1 MIVKNLANI
10 ITCTRIIGS
19 ILLVFVEPLNT
30 SFYYIYTYCGLSDVL
45 DGYIARKT
53 NTSSEFG
60 SKLDSVSDLLFYT
73 VMMIS
78 ILPILLET
86 LPSHTWYLIQIT
98 FLLRLCMYINV
109 GIFKKE
115 IMSNHTLLN
124 KLTGLLVFF
133 IPYMIKTDFFNI
145 YALIVSITAL
155 VAALYE
161 LYIIVY
167 QK

>member
-1 MIVKNLANI
+1 
-10 ITCTRIIGS
+10 
-19 ILLVFVEPLNT
+19 
-30 SFYYIYTYCGLSDVL
+30 
-45 DGYIARKT
+45 
-53 NTSSEFG
+53 
-60 SKLDSVSDLLFYT
+60 
-73 VMMIS
+73 
-78 ILPILLET
+78 
-86 LPSHTWYLIQIT
+86 
-98 FLLRLCMYINV
+98 MYINV

-115 IMSNHTLLN
+115 IMSNHTILN

-133 IPYMIKTDFFNI
+133 IPYMINTDFFNI